1 MQNITPDR
9 DDPVRLTA
17 RVVLLSIVGL
27 WLCYFVLI
35 TLRGSIVGL
44 DMQTEMLWRRA
55 IVAVAGI
62 VITCGLWQVIRLV
75 ETRGML
81 AKVTVALLAS
91 LPAALLIAQINHMMF
106 APLEEKVMR
115 QAGEKQGANV
125 YRDEAGN
132 LLIDVPG
139 LAST

>member
-1 MQNITPDR
+1 MQNIVPDQ
-9 DDPVRLTA
+9 DEPVRVPT

-81 AKVTVALLAS
+81 AKVTVVLLAS
-91 LPAALLIAQINHMMF
+91 LPAALLIAQINHMIF

-125 YRDEAGN
+125 YRD
-132 LLIDVPG
+132 D
-139 LAST
+139 S